1 MKQEYPKDWPYIHF
15 EYERGKCRL
24 SKKCSVVC
32 AERLMKITVIGTG
45 YVGLITGVGLATLGH
60 SVTCFDID
68 KGKIVRMKQGEMP
81 IYEPGL
87 EQLVDAAVQEKRLVF
102 TSSQAEAFKHADFIF
117 VAVGTPSLPDG
128 TADLTYIRNSC
139 YEIGTYITSDIIVIT
154 KSTVPVGTND
164 QMKEWIQEK
173 LQGRHRIH
181 MVSNPEFL
189 RECSGIHDFSHG
201 DRIVIG
207 AETDE
212 IAQKIETLYS
222 KLRIETFVTDI
233 RSAEMIKYASN
244 AFLAT
249 KISFINEISNICEK
263 VGADVLEVAG
273 GMGMDQRIGSH
284 FLQAGIGYG
293 GSCFPKDTNALVQ
306 IAGNVA
312 HDFSLLKAVIE
323 VNNKQQM
330 LLVRKARS
338 VMDMKGKRIAVL
350 GASFKPNTDD
360 IREAPSLPIIKE
372 LVKMEADVIVYDPQA
387 ILHLQK
393 LFGDEIT
400 YTTNLDEAVTGAE
413 AVFIVT
419 DWECIRTYP
428 LERYVKLMREVIL
441 FDGRNCYTGKGV
453 ENHRMDYYSVGRKSI
468 CNRAVSIVY

>member
-1 MKQEYPKDWPYIHF
+1 
-15 EYERGKCRL
+15 
-24 SKKCSVVC
+24 
-32 AERLMKITVIGTG
+32 MKITVIGTG

-60 SVTCFDID
+60 SVTCFDINQ
-68 KGKIVRMKQGEMP
+68 GKIAKMKQGEMP

-87 EQLVDAAVQEKRLVF
+87 GQLVDAAVQEKRLAF
-102 TSSQAEAFKHADFIF
+102 TSSQTEAFKHSDFIF

-139 YEIGTYITSDIIVIT
+139 YEIGMCANSDIIVVT

-173 LQGRHRIH
+173 LQGRHMIH

-189 RECSGIHDFSHG
+189 REGSGIHDFFHG

-207 AETDE
+207 AETEE
-212 IAQKIETLYS
+212 IAQKVERLYS
-222 KLRIETFVTDI
+222 KLLIETFVTDI

-273 GMGMDQRIGSH
+273 GMGIDRRIGPH

-312 HDFSLLKAVIE
+312 HDFRLLKAVIE

-338 VMDMKGKRIAVL
+338 VMDMRGKQVAVL
-350 GASFKPNTDD
+350 GAAFKPNTDD
-360 IREAPSLPIIKE
+360 IREAPSLLIIKE
-372 LVKMEADVIVYDPQA
+372 LLEMGANVIVYDPQA
-387 ILHLQK
+387 ILHVQQ
-393 LFGDEIT
+393 LFGEEIK
-400 YTTNLDEAVTGAE
+400 YTTDLDEAITEVDA
-413 AVFIVT
+413 AFIVT

-428 LERYVKLMREVIL
+428 LERYVQLMGEPIL
-441 FDGRNCYTGKGV
+441 FDGRNCYTGKDV
-453 ENHRMDYYSVGRKSI
+453 EKHRMDYYSVGRKSI
-468 CNRAVSIVY
+468 RNRKVSTVC

>member
-1 MKQEYPKDWPYIHF
+1 
-15 EYERGKCRL
+15 
-24 SKKCSVVC
+24 
-32 AERLMKITVIGTG
+32 MKITVIGTG

-60 SVTCFDID
+60 DVTCFDINQ
-68 KGKIVRMKQGEMP
+68 GKIARMKQGEIP

-87 EQLVDAAVQEKRLVF
+87 EQLVDAAVKERKLAF
-102 TSSQAEAFKHADFIF
+102 TSNQTEAFKHVDFIF
-117 VAVGTPSLPDG
+117 VAVGTPSLPNG
-128 TADLTYIRNSC
+128 TADLTYIRNVC
-139 YEIGTYITSDIIVIT
+139 YEIGIYANSDVIVIT

-173 LQGRHRIH
+173 LQGRHIIY

-189 RECSGIHDFSHG
+189 REGSGIHDFFHG

-207 AETDE
+207 AETAE

-222 KLRIETFVTDI
+222 KLLIETFVTDI

-273 GMGMDQRIGSH
+273 GMGMDRRIGSH

-312 HDFSLLKAVIE
+312 HDFRLLKAVIE
-323 VNNKQQM
+323 VNNKQQI

-338 VMDMKGKRIAVL
+338 VIDMRGKRIAVL
-350 GASFKPNTDD
+350 GVAFKPSTDD
-360 IREAPSLPIIKE
+360 IREAPSLPIIRE
-372 LVKMEADVIVYDPQA
+372 LVEMGANVIVYDPQA
-387 ILHLQK
+387 ILHVQR
-393 LFGDEIT
+393 LFEDEIK
-400 YTTNLDEAVTGAE
+400 YTTDIDEAVTGAE
-413 AVFIVT
+413 AVFIIT
-419 DWECIRTYP
+419 EWECIRTYP
-428 LERYVKLMREVIL
+428 LERYVKLMREPIL
-441 FDGRNCYTGKGV
+441 FDGRNCYTGEDV
-453 ENHRMDYYSVGRKSI
+453 EKHRIDYYSVGRKSI
-468 CNRAVSIVY
+468 RNRKCSTVY

>member
-1 MKQEYPKDWPYIHF
+1 
-15 EYERGKCRL
+15 
-24 SKKCSVVC
+24 
-32 AERLMKITVIGTG
+32 MKITVIGTG

-60 SVTCFDID
+60 YVTCFDID
-68 KGKIVRMKQGEMP
+68 QEKIARMKQGEMP

-87 EQLVDAAVQEKRLVF
+87 GQLVDAAIQERLLAF
-102 TSSQAEAFKHADFIF
+102 TSSQTEAFKHVDFIF

-128 TADLTYIRNSC
+128 MADLTYIRNAC
-139 YEIGTYITSDIIVIT
+139 YDIGVYTNSDVIVIT

-173 LQGRHRIH
+173 LQGRHIIH
-181 MVSNPEFL
+181 MVANPEFL
-189 RECSGIHDFSHG
+189 REGSGIHDFFHG

-207 AETDE
+207 AETEE
-212 IAQKIETLYS
+212 IAQKVEKLYS
-222 KLRIETFVTDI
+222 KLLIETFVTDI

-263 VGADVLEVAG
+263 VGADVLEVAS
-273 GMGMDQRIGSH
+273 GMGMDRRIGSY

-312 HDFSLLKAVIE
+312 HDFRLLKAVIE

-338 VMDMKGKRIAVL
+338 VMDIRDKQVAVL
-350 GASFKPNTDD
+350 GTAFKPNTDD
-360 IREAPSLPIIKE
+360 IREAPSLLIIKE
-372 LVKMEADVIVYDPQA
+372 LVEMGANVIAYDPQA
-387 ILHLQK
+387 ILHVQQ
-393 LFGDEIT
+393 LFRDEIK

-428 LERYVKLMREVIL
+428 LDRYVKLMREPIL
-441 FDGRNCYTGKGV
+441 FDGRNCYTGKDV
-453 ENHRMDYYSVGRKSI
+453 EKHRMDYYSVGRKSVR
-468 CNRAVSIVY
+468 NRKCSTVYPVKARLVRANNQWE